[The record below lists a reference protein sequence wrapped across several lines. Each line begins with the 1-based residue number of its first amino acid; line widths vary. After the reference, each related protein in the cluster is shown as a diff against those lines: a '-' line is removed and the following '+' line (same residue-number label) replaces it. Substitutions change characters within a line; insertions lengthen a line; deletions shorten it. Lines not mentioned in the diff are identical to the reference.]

1 MTFECLVDFTLA
13 KGTPE
18 EEEPGEKTRTLSS
31 LCRTVYYRAVPIR
44 DFLERLRD
52 SARFLETRVTFPREF
67 RDVGIVARSRS
78 APVSTV
84 SRRPREGKEE
94 RRRGKKRKGRIDDSP

>member
-52 SARFLETRVTFPREF
+52 SARLLEIRTAFPREF

-78 APVSTV
+78 APVS
-84 SRRPREGKEE
+84 RDDREKERKEE
-94 RRRGKKRKGRIDDSP
+94 REERNGRDG